1 MMESDNSLEQILSRA
16 NSIKHS
22 DLAKLS
28 GLSEDV
34 FSPFRNT
41 WASVSVEQRRIIVER
56 MVNMAEGDIEL
67 DFTSILKHCL
77 KDTDPKVRSMAVNG
91 LWECDDRSII
101 NPLIT
106 ILIADT
112 HKDVRASAATAIGKF
127 CVLAQDGKLLTRDH
141 NKIEQVLLN
150 LLENNVEDPE
160 VWRRALE
167 AVAVFDT
174 PKISDLIYQA
184 YGSKL
189 LNVRVSAVF
198 AMGKTADRK
207 WLSLLM
213 EAAGDE
219 EPAMR
224 YEAAVSM
231 GEIAEESS
239 ISYLS
244 ELINDDDSEIQLA
257 SIKALS
263 SIGGSAAKSTLQKHL
278 SANDESLLSAIKS
291 AIDDLSVEEDPLGFR
306 L

>member
-1 MMESDNSLEQILSRA
+1 MESDNSLEQILSSTNR
-16 NSIKHS
+16 IKHS

-28 GLSEDV
+28 GLSESV
-34 FSPFRNT
+34 SSPFRNT

-101 NPLIT
+101 KPLIT
-106 ILIADT
+106 ILIEDT

-127 CVLAQDGKLLTRDH
+127 CVLAQDGKLLTRDR

-167 AVAVFDT
+167 AVAVFDA

-231 GEIAEESS
+231 GELAEESS

-263 SIGGSAAKSTLQKHL
+263 FIGGSAAKSTLQKHL
-278 SANDESLLSAIKS
+278 SANDESLLPAIQS

>member
-1 MMESDNSLEQILSRA
+1 MESDNSLEQILSRA

-141 NKIEQVLLN
+141 HKIEQVLLN